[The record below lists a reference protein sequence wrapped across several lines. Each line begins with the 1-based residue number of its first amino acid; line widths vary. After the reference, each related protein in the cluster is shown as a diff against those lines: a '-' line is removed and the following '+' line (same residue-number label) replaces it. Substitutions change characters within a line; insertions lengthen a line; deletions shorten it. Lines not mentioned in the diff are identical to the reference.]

1 MLFKQVFKNNSTLG
15 IKKYQRVSPFI
26 SQNFVTSKSK
36 IIYPLNKNN
45 FKSSF
50 YQTNHFSFSK
60 VSHLINP
67 FTKQPL
73 SDREYISDEA
83 IVERITKLT

>member
-1 MLFKQVFKNNSTLG
+1 MLFKQVFKNNSTLS
-15 IKKYQRVSPFI
+15 IKKYIRVSSLV

-36 IIYPLNKNN
+36 TIYPLNKNSLN
-45 FKSSF
+45 SLF

-73 SDREYISDEA
+73 SDRQYISDEA